1 MTDIPALDAE
11 IVKAAEAWFAK
22 APAEYR
28 DRFHA
33 EACAIFDA
41 VAAKRAADKP
51 KPLSAEEAL
60 QIYYPTEPVISE
72 LDASYIGDMTRVL
85 DAAAERWLKVIE
97 ALPQSIEVM
106 DGTGAW
112 VLEALPVDAGRV
124 KRADAWVRLSAIRSA
139 LKPGGQ

>member
-97 ALPQSIEVM
+97 ALPR
-106 DGTGAW
+106 
-112 VLEALPVDAGRV
+112 VDAGSLHLVECRSF
-124 KRADAWVRLSAIRSA
+124 ADIRSA

>member
-51 KPLSAEEAL
+51 KPLSAEEA
-60 QIYYPTEPVISE
+60 YTMFAPTCGLWTMEEMAEDIRNGRLRSMQ
-72 LDASYIGDMTRVL
+72 AVL
-85 DAAAERWLKVIE
+85 AAAAERWLKVVLRAIDD
-97 ALPQSIEVM
+97 LPRHHHPRDSEDTATVNKISVEI
-106 DGTGAW
+106 
-112 VLEALPVDAGRV
+112 
-124 KRADAWVRLSAIRSA
+124 AIRSA

>member
-60 QIYYPTEPVISE
+60 RLY
-72 LDASYIGDMTRVL
+72 DASCGPLAVEHPKAVQAVL
-85 DAAAERWLKVIE
+85 DAAAERWRVVIDH
-97 ALPQSIEVM
+97 AL
-106 DGTGAW
+106 
-112 VLEALPVDAGRV
+112 DAQFPGGGNSHE
-124 KRADAWVRLSAIRSA
+124 RAMRETIRSI
-139 LKPGGQ
+139 LRGGSR